1 MITDRNYLRAEAQY
15 LTPPEDRDPV
25 CDHCGEVELHDLDNA
40 DASVTDALGCA
51 SDAALCPRCR
61 GIGAADA
68 AKIAAEAAARVESFA
83 VRSASTALAEL
94 SMRWQTR
101 SGRGPSRA
109 HHDAVETAR
118 AEASTGVAT
127 RAQGWVS
134 L

>member
-15 LTPPEDRDPV
+15 LTPPEDRYPV
-25 CDHCGEVELHDLDNA
+25 CDHCHEVGDLDIA
-40 DASVTDALGCA
+40 DASVTEALGCA
-51 SDAALCPRCR
+51 EGALLCECCR
-61 GIGAADA
+61 LDGAADA
-68 AKIAAEAAARVESFA
+68 AKIAAEAAARVEAFA
-83 VRSASTALAEL
+83 ERGAAEALARL
-94 SMRWQTR
+94 SWSWQRR

-118 AEASTGVAT
+118 AEAATGVAT